1 MYAKIVDGQVNKYP
15 YSILELRKDNPQVSY
30 PENPNEEVLNSLGI
44 FSIVPENPPTYKQA
58 TQRCDRVLPTFQNGR
73 WVETWQVSE
82 LSEAEKIKVDEEKEQ
97 DVRAIRDRLL
107 VLNVDSIS
115 HIRWSLLSEE
125 EKQTVLAYRQA
136 LLDVPQQ
143 EGFPW
148 EVSWPEPPE
157 L

>member
-73 WVETWQVSE
+73 WVETWQISE
-82 LSEAEKIKVDEEKEQ
+82 LSDIEKEQ
-97 DVRAIRDRLL
+97 VKAEKEQEVRATRDGFLL
-107 VLNVDSIS
+107 SKVDSIS
-115 HIRWSLLSEE
+115 HIRWSVMADEQKE
-125 EKQTVLAYRQA
+125 AVLAYRQA

>member
-30 PENPNEEVLNSLGI
+30 PENPNEEVLKSLGI
-44 FSIVPENPPTYKQA
+44 FFVTPKNPPAHERA
-58 TQRCDRVLPTFQNGR
+58 TQRCDRVLPTFQNGK
-73 WVETWQVSE
+73 WVETWQISE
-82 LSEAEKIKVDEEKEQ
+82 LSDTEKEQ
-97 DVRAIRDRLL
+97 VKAEKEQEVRATRDGFLL
-107 VLNVDSIS
+107 SKVDSIS
-115 HIRWSLLSEE
+115 HIRWSVMAEE
-125 EKQTVLAYRQA
+125 QKEAVLAYRQA

>member
-73 WVETWQVSE
+73 WVETWQISE
-82 LSEAEKIKVDEEKEQ
+82 LSDIEKEQ
-97 DVRAIRDRLL
+97 VKAQKEQEVRATRDGFLL
-107 VLNVDSIS
+107 SKVDSIS
-115 HIRWSLLSEE
+115 HIRWSVMADEQKE
-125 EKQTVLAYRQA
+125 AVLAYRQA

>member
-73 WVETWQVSE
+73 WVETWQNVEGVNFAGVGSE
-82 LSEAEKIKVDEEKEQ
+82 YDETTGVFTHWHPAVKVLTDEEKEYL
-97 DVRAIRDRLL
+97 RA
-107 VLNVDSIS
+107 N
-115 HIRWSLLSEE
+115 
-125 EKQTVLAYRQA
+125 
-136 LLDVPQQ
+136 
-143 EGFPW
+143 
-148 EVSWPEPPE
+148 PPS
-157 L
+157 